1 MASIYQSKK
10 KNPSTTPIK
19 SQPFKHPASISASI
33 ATPEKS
39 AEPRTRR
46 VAMSVKEVEKV
57 AEGLGRNKKGSAS
70 GSGGDLPPPEVP
82 EPPRARTPV
91 GLPEKYDI
99 LAEFFNSMEIS
110 IRLIRMKGLS
120 PTFPNICSSIQN
132 LTDRRF
138 TYEHLAQLKYI
149 LPEAIVVKKVLLHDE
164 VTCCLKQDLHV
175 TLQVDAIGSNDDS
188 EHLRRV
194 FRERLVNFSK
204 QHPEGE
210 DIPEDQLPHPFNQT
224 KPSICLNGYSL
235 SKPSPDSFPQ
245 EQFAGPSHMSRSF
258 QRRFSQK
265 VPISDSQKTPL
276 ACYNKALSED
286 GSLDSVASSPVKCIL
301 QPPLSKESLLDCP
314 VTLSSA
320 STLVIH
326 EEEAKKPTKADD
338 KCKKKLQDLDGTP
351 AKLVSTPVRLM
362 AATPEIQTPK
372 RCRSTMDFNSPPMD
386 LKSPPLKKST
396 KRSTRTQL
404 FATPTKNS
412 FDGVEES
419 KAEGT
424 SADDVVSYL
433 PESLLQSV
441 REKERKA
448 LEEKDAGAVEEKRR
462 QKLIAGLPNIFDM
475 IILMFQSWSRSVM
488 TKQELIYKLIANNFK
503 IVDRGEVEEQ
513 LKLLQ
518 ELVPEW
524 ISEKSGL
531 SGDILCCVN
540 KISSPEEIRQRLAE
554 AE

>member
-1 MASIYQSKK
+1 MIRY
-10 KNPSTTPIK
+10 
-19 SQPFKHPASISASI
+19 
-33 ATPEKS
+33 E
-39 AEPRTRR
+39 
-46 VAMSVKEVEKV
+46 
-57 AEGLGRNKKGSAS
+57 
-70 GSGGDLPPPEVP
+70 
-82 EPPRARTPV
+82 
-91 GLPEKYDI
+91 I

-164 VTCCLKQDLHV
+164 VTCCLKPGLHV
-175 TLQVDAIGSNDDS
+175 TLQVDSIGDNEDS
-188 EHLRRV
+188 GDLRRV

-204 QHPEGE
+204 EHPEGE

-224 KPSICLNGYSL
+224 KPSICPNAHTL
-235 SKPSPDSFPQ
+235 SCQPSSDTFPQ
-245 EQFAGPSHMSRSF
+245 EQVAIPSHMSRSF

-276 ACYNKALSED
+276 ACYSKALFEES
-286 GSLDSVASSPVKCIL
+286 SLDSSPVKCIIKPPVSKKSLL
-301 QPPLSKESLLDCP
+301 QPVMLP
-314 VTLSSA
+314 SS

-326 EEEAKKPTKADD
+326 EEETKKSTEADD
-338 KCKKKLQDLDGTP
+338 KCEEFQAFDGTP

-362 AATPEIQTPK
+362 APTPEIQTPK

-386 LKSPPLKKST
+386 LMSPR
-396 KRSTRTQL
+396 KRSTRIQL
-404 FATPTKNS
+404 FTTPTKIS
-412 FDGVEES
+412 TKGVEDS
-419 KAEGT
+419 RAEDT
-424 SADDVVSYL
+424 SSDDVISFL
-433 PESLLQSV
+433 PASLLQSV
-441 REKERKA
+441 REKERRA
-448 LEEKDAGAVEEKRR
+448 LEEKDAGAAEAKRR
-462 QKLIAGLPNIFDM
+462 QKLISGLPNIYDM
-475 IILMFQSWSRSVM
+475 ILLMFQSRSRSVM
-488 TKQELIYKLIANNFK
+488 TKQELIYKLIANNSK

-524 ISEKSGL
+524 ISEKAGL

-540 KISSPEEIRQRLAE
+540 KISSPEEIRQRLAG
-554 AE
+554 AK